1 MDRHIQP
8 LLETQRFQVVRI
20 KHRSSDG
27 VEHTRDMMQH
37 PGAVTVIPMVDEQ
50 HVCLIR
56 NFRIGVNQT
65 LIELPAGTLEAGE
78 DPGQCARRELV
89 EETGFRAETINRLH
103 SFYMSPG
110 VMDERMHLFAASDL
124 EEGSAAREPGE
135 FIENLVIPWSQAI
148 EMIHDGEIQDAKT
161 IVGLL
166 YYDRILNML

>member
-65 LIELPAGTLEAGE
+65 LVELPAGTLEAGE
-78 DPGQCARRELV
+78 DPGQCASSWRRPV
-89 EETGFRAETINRLH
+89 
-103 SFYMSPG
+103 
-110 VMDERMHLFAASDL
+110 FALKQSIAYIRSTCRQ
-124 EEGSAAREPGE
+124 E
-135 FIENLVIPWSQAI
+135 
-148 EMIHDGEIQDAKT
+148 
-161 IVGLL
+161 
-166 YYDRILNML
+166 